1 MSGSEWFG
9 GCWVLLFSAHKND
22 DAIGVSFTVQTTMA
36 DIFCFKLS
44 NNNWG
49 DKGEIIQVR
58 LKLMDPFE
66 KHSLPILM
74 HLHRAL
80 PWMTTLKFA
89 YNFHLLG
96 SKVEVALK

>member
-1 MSGSEWFG
+1 
-9 GCWVLLFSAHKND
+9 
-22 DAIGVSFTVQTTMA
+22 MA
-36 DIFCFKLS
+36 NIFCFKLS

-58 LKLMDPFE
+58 LKLMDPLE
-66 KHSLPILM
+66 NHSLPILM
-74 HLHRAL
+74 HLYAGPCHDLNA
-80 PWMTTLKFA
+80 LKFA